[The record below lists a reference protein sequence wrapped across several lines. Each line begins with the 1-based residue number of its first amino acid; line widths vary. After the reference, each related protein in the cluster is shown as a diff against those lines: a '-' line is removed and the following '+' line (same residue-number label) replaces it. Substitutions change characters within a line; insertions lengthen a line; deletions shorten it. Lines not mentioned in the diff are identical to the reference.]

1 MYSMCLQRY
10 AHPYDF
16 HLKTIQ
22 FNDLFSLH
30 KIDQCTQAKIIIYTR
45 FKFFE
50 VCIKHLE
57 TIGFDKIVIR
67 FFSWQGM

>member
-22 FNDLFSLH
+22 WSIFAPQDWSMYTIKNNKLIQGSNSL
-30 KIDQCTQAKIIIYTR
+30 
-45 FKFFE
+45 KFVSNICKPF
-50 VCIKHLE
+50 
-57 TIGFDKIVIR
+57 GFDKLSFGV
-67 FFSWQGM
+67 